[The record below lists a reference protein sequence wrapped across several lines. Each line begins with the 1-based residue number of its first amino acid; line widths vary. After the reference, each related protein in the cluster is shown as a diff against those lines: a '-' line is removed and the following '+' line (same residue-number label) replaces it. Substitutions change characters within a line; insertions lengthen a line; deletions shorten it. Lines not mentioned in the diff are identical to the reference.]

1 MSASNKLQVWGGV
14 ECTYNRV
21 SDQYFDQ
28 LEMSGHAGR
37 LQDYDEFAKLGL
49 TALRIALLWERHRY
63 DPTWTTFDQHLQAM
77 SRLGIEPIAGLMH
90 HGSGPKHT
98 SLLDPDFPEELSF
111 YARELAQRYPHIC
124 MYTPVNEPHTTARFS
139 GMYGLWYP
147 HHTSA
152 SSYLRALIHQVKA
165 TVLCMESIR
174 EIQPDARL
182 VFTDD
187 FGWISS
193 TSELRADCERMNLE
207 KWLALDLLCGKVND
221 LHPLFAYMVDA
232 GLSPEEIAWFV
243 EHRCPPGVIGINYYP
258 TSDRFLDHRTHLY
271 PSNRMSAEGP
281 FVDVEA
287 VRVHGCE
294 LRGFGTLIQEAWQRY
309 RIPVAITEVHLGGNA
324 DQQIRWADDAYQNIL
339 AARDQG
345 AECIAMTFWALLGSF
360 YWNQLVTRD
369 NGHYEPGVFDIR
381 SGIPVATELAKVVE
395 QIAQGRS
402 PNHPALSSQGWWE
415 AEERFCFSGPH
426 NVAA

>member
-1 MSASNKLQVWGGV
+1 
-14 ECTYNRV
+14 
-21 SDQYFDQ
+21 
-28 LEMSGHAGR
+28 
-37 LQDYDEFAKLGL
+37 
-49 TALRIALLWERHRY
+49 
-63 DPTWTTFDQHLQAM
+63 
-77 SRLGIEPIAGLMH
+77 
-90 HGSGPKHT
+90 
-98 SLLDPDFPEELSF
+98 
-111 YARELAQRYPHIC
+111 
-124 MYTPVNEPHTTARFS
+124 
-139 GMYGLWYP
+139 
-147 HHTSA
+147 
-152 SSYLRALIHQVKA
+152 
-165 TVLCMESIR
+165 MESIR